1 MNNSV
6 TGDWDDI
13 QKFCKN
19 FGKEFEKEGSK
30 YIEEQSKMVKDTVQ
44 RRIKNGEGMKALKP
58 NTIKKKGSSKPL
70 IETGTLLDSISIEI
84 KGLSLKVG
92 PTGNNPSGLS
102 NEEQALYHEF
112 GTQRIPPRPFMR
124 PSYEEVEP
132 KLKDEICE
140 VVSNIINKYT

>member
-1 MNNSV
+1 MNNSI
-6 TGDWDDI
+6 TGDWDKI

-44 RRIKNGEGMKALKP
+44 DKIRSGEGMKALKP
-58 NTIKKKGSSKPL
+58 STIAKKGSSKPL
-70 IETGTLLDSISIEI
+70 IETGTLLDSISIDI
-84 KGLSLKVG
+84 DGLSFVVRPKG
-92 PTGNNPSGLS
+92 DNPSGLT
-102 NEEQALYHEF
+102 NEQQAIYHEF
-112 GTQRIPPRPFMR
+112 GTERIPPRPFMR

-132 KLKDEICE
+132 KLKEEIRE

>member
-1 MNNSV
+1 
-6 TGDWDDI
+6 
-13 QKFCKN
+13 
-19 FGKEFEKEGSK
+19 
-30 YIEEQSKMVKDTVQ
+30 MVKDTVQ

-84 KGLSLKVG
+84 KGLSFKVG